1 MSKFMRK
8 HIIMIVCVCFHYSF
22 RNSIQRLRA
31 ITSRS
36 KLIAVWWMY
45 MDRWKMDVVG
55 WPEWLPGVSVVPWG
69 KSNLPSIYLLGFY
82 PVLNIIVI
90 KYYISND
97 NIIPHLWPLTMP
109 QSQILVCKRY
119 VQCFPKDDLVIHN
132 ILISS
137 ILKSKYFFLKLK
149 HKL

>member
-1 MSKFMRK
+1 MRK

-22 RNSIQRLRA
+22 RISIQRLRA

-36 KLIAVWWMY
+36 KLITQLY
-45 MDRWKMDVVG
+45 MDRWKMDVAG

-132 ILISS
+132 ILTSS